1 MKKTTL
7 PLFLLT
13 ALVAAQTYQYDAAGR
28 LTGVAYSSGRTI
40 RYTYD
45 AADNL
50 TQVETSATTGPSTRR
65 LQESPGGAQIITTN
79 GTAGQ
84 SSGGYAML
92 QVDSGEPPYG
102 VAIFSLVQNGAV
114 VFEAGVP
121 ASPPTTRT
129 RVFIDRRNRVRSLS
143 GQFEGEVTVD
153 TGIAVVNPGRLTA
166 QVRYTLRDSGGL
178 QLTSGQGA
186 IEPGRHFAQLIGD
199 LSTVARGFSL
209 PADFATAV
217 RFGSLSVESDQPLS
231 VTALRLTINQRNE
244 LLFTSTPVVDL
255 ETAATSGP
263 VHFPHLA
270 EGGGFSSSFVL
281 LNTSMQAQNGSLD
294 FLGDD
299 GAPLHVSLT
308 DGRSGSTFAYAI
320 PAGGVATVETTGASA
335 AILGGWARA
344 TPAAGQSTP
353 AGAGSFRFGQGGIL
367 VTESGVSSARPT
379 TLARVYVDTTGGH
392 DTGLALANPGSTP
405 LAVTLRAFEM
415 DGRTAVG
422 SAARVEVAAGAHV
435 ANQAGAFVAGLP
447 NAFRGVVEIDASSPF
462 VALTV
467 RSLRNSRGELLFAT
481 LPVADFRRA
490 APSPVIFPH
499 IADGGGFRTELIV
512 LGTAGS
518 AGSTMTLFADDG
530 TPLPV
535 IRP

>member
-13 ALVAAQTYQYDAAGR
+13 TLVAAQTYQYDASGR
-28 LTGVAYSSGRTI
+28 LTAVTYSSGRTI
-40 RYTYD
+40 RYSYD

-50 TQVETSATTGPSTRR
+50 TRVETSATIGPSTRPVPA
-65 LQESPGGAQIITTN
+65 SPGGAQIITTN
-79 GTAGQ
+79 GTARQ
-84 SSGGYAML
+84 SSGGYATL
-92 QVDSGEPPYG
+92 RVDSGEPPYG

-129 RVFIDRRNRVRSLS
+129 RVFIDRRNGVRSLHR
-143 GQFEGEVTVD
+143 QFEGEVTVD
-153 TGIAVVNPGRLTA
+153 TGIAVVNPGPLTA
-166 QVRYTLRDSGGL
+166 QVRYILRDSGGT
-178 QLTSGQGA
+178 QLTTGQGS

-209 PADFATAV
+209 PENFATST
-217 RFGSLSVESDQPLS
+217 RFGSLSLESDQPLS
-231 VTALRLTINQRNE
+231 VTALRLTINQRSE

-270 EGGGFSSSFVL
+270 EGGGFSSSFAL
-281 LNTSMQAQNGSLD
+281 LNTSSQTQSGSLD

-299 GAPLHVSLT
+299 GAPLSVSLT
-308 DGRSGSTFAYAI
+308 DGRSGSSFAYTI
-320 PAGGVATVETTGASA
+320 PSGGVAMIETTGASSS
-335 AILGGWARA
+335 ILGGWARA
-344 TPAAGQSTP
+344 APAAGQSTP

-367 VTESGVSSARPT
+367 VTESGISSTRPT

-405 LAVTLRAFEM
+405 LTVTLRAFQT

-422 SAARVEVAAGAHV
+422 STARVQVAAGAHI
-435 ANQAGAFVAGLP
+435 ANQAGTLVAGLP
-447 NAFRGVVEIDASSPF
+447 NAFRGVVEIDSSDPF
-462 VALTV
+462 LALTV

-481 LPVADFRRA
+481 LPVADFRRP

-518 AGSTMTLFADDG
+518 AGATLTLLADDG

-535 IRP
+535 IQP